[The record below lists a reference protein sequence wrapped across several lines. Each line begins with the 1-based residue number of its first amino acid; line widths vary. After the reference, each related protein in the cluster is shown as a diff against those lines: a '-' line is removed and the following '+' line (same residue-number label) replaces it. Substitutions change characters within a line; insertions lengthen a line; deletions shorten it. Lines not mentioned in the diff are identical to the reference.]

1 MLFFSRLFVYFFHRK
16 GSILSIKVI
25 QLRPQN
31 IECKFRKKMFEKL
44 LVLSFITAI
53 SALPLDSSE

>member
-1 MLFFSRLFVYFFHRK
+1 VLFFSRLFVYFFHRK